1 MNYLVIIVSLS
12 GCFGTVGILLY
23 SIHKMRRRGRY
34 APFTEK
40 NLRLPGHTLS
50 IEVRDIVFDFL
61 FWLLAGM
68 FTPIVGAL
76 SYLVVGSKNGLILF
90 LVFSPPAVWFFWKAF
105 KLFKEGKIKDLGC
118 DGERYTGQELNYLMR
133 SGAWVY
139 HDLPYQYGNIDHMVV
154 STGGVFVVET
164 KAVSKPQVG
173 KGKKREAKVECKN
186 GVLHFPHIS
195 TSLPLKQAGIHAKYV
210 EQYLQKQTGLRVP
223 VKAVVALP
231 GWFIEGKGGDVM
243 VINPKRGFALQKLV
257 AKNVISDAGAERVA
271 ETIEEVARTV
281 GYSTDKTD
289 PDGGE
294 KYDWLLN
301 KKHQEIRM

>member
-1 MNYLVIIVSLS
+1 MSYLIGLS
-12 GCFGTVGILLY
+12 GTIIAVAILLI

-50 IEVRDIVFDFL
+50 IEADNTTLDCL
-61 FWLLAGM
+61 FWLLVGM
-68 FTPIVGAL
+68 FTPLVGML
-76 SYLVVGSKNGLILF
+76 SYLAAGSASGLIIF
-90 LVFSPPAVWFFWKAF
+90 LVFSPAVVWFFWKAMR
-105 KLFKEGKIKDLGC
+105 LFNEAKIKDLGC

-186 GVLHFPHIS
+186 GVLHFPHVS

-210 EQYLQKQTGLRVP
+210 EEYLQKRTGLRVQ

-231 GWFIEGKGGDVM
+231 GWFVEGQGGDVM

-257 AKNVISDAGAERVA
+257 VKNVISDAGAERIA
-271 ETIEEVARTV
+271 SAIEEVARTV

-289 PDGGE
+289 PDAGE

-301 KKHQEIRM
+301 KKHQETRME

>member
-1 MNYLVIIVSLS
+1 MSYLIGLS
-12 GCFGTVGILLY
+12 GTIIAVAILLI

-50 IEVRDIVFDFL
+50 IEVRDIVFDCL

-90 LVFSPPAVWFFWKAF
+90 LVFSPPAVWSFWKVT
-105 KLFKEGKIKDLGC
+105 KLFKEAKIKDLGC

-186 GVLHFPHIS
+186 GVLHFPHVS

-210 EQYLQKQTGLRVP
+210 EEYLQKRTGLRVQ

-231 GWFIEGKGGDVM
+231 GWFVEGQGGDVM

-257 AKNVISDAGAERVA
+257 VKNVISDAGAERIA
-271 ETIEEVARTV
+271 SAIEEVARTV

-289 PDGGE
+289 PDAGE

-301 KKHQEIRM
+301 KKHQETRME

>member
-12 GCFGTVGILLY
+12 GCFGAVGILLY

-50 IEVRDIVFDFL
+50 IEVRDIVFDCL
-61 FWLLAGM
+61 FWFLAGM

-90 LVFSPPAVWFFWKAF
+90 LVFFPPAVWFFWKAI

-118 DGERYTGQELNYLMR
+118 DGEKYTGQELNYLMR

-210 EQYLQKQTGLRVP
+210 EQYLQKRAGLRVP

-231 GWFIEGKGGDVM
+231 GWFIEGQGGDVEI
-243 VINPKRGFALQKLV
+243 INPKRGFALQRLV
-257 AKNVISDAGAERVA
+257 AKKVISETDAERVA

>member
-1 MNYLVIIVSLS
+1 MCI
-12 GCFGTVGILLY
+12 
-23 SIHKMRRRGRY
+23 
-34 APFTEK
+34 
-40 NLRLPGHTLS
+40 
-50 IEVRDIVFDFL
+50 RDSF
-61 FWLLAGM
+61 
-68 FTPIVGAL
+68 
-76 SYLVVGSKNGLILF
+76 
-90 LVFSPPAVWFFWKAF
+90 PPAVWFFWKAI
-105 KLFKEGKIKDLGC
+105 KLFKEAKIKDLGC

-210 EQYLQKQTGLRVP
+210 EKYLQKRAGLRVP

-231 GWFIEGKGGDVM
+231 GWFIEGQGGDVEI
-243 VINPKRGFALQKLV
+243 INPKRGLACR
-257 AKNVISDAGAERVA
+257 G
-271 ETIEEVARTV
+271 
-281 GYSTDKTD
+281 
-289 PDGGE
+289 
-294 KYDWLLN
+294 
-301 KKHQEIRM
+301 